1 MSTYRSEPD
10 VPPARIDS
18 LVRHR
23 TSVRQAM
30 PIPFPPLPPMRY
42 SDFFVDHGRRSTS
55 TD

>member
-23 TSVRQAM
+23 MSVRQAM
-30 PIPFPPLPPMRY
+30 PIPLPPLSPMRY
-42 SDFFVDHGRRSTS
+42 SDFFVDQGRSVTS
-55 TD
+55 AR